1 MAVGTN
7 QSEDLD
13 SDGDRE
19 LSNDAGGELSNG
31 QAEAILSREIDV
43 REAIDDVLRDLEA
56 DVRRDPPRLEG
67 DRLDDLD
74 DAIGDLIAF
83 SRDLHQLEPKGG
95 DDDGGF

>member
-19 LSNDAGGELSNG
+19 LSNDAVDELSNG

-56 DVRRDPPRLEG
+56 DVRRDPPRLDDG
-67 DRLDDLD
+67 RLEELD
-74 DAIGDLIAF
+74 GAIGDLIEF
-83 SRDLHQLEPKGG
+83 SRDLHELEPKGG